1 MTSEELAND
10 VEAIIRSVKERIV
23 GVGKEQYDNGDVQRI
38 ETKSASDLVAET
50 IEELDDAIVYL
61 AHLRSR
67 LTRIKTPNEN

>member
-10 VEAIIRSVKERIV
+10 VEAIIRSVKTRIV
-23 GVGKEQYDNGDVQRI
+23 GVGQDQYDNGDVQRI
-38 ETKSASDLVAET
+38 ETKSASNLLTET

-67 LTRIKTPNEN
+67 LTRISPPNEN